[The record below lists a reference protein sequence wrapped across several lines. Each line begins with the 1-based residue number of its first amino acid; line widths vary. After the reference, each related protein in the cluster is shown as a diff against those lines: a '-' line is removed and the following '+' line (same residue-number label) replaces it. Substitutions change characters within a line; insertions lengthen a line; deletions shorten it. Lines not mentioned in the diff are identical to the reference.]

1 MTRISAA
8 AAMPWVWSLGVAL
21 TWAEGDPSGTFIGR
35 RPPHSGNSLD
45 KQVDYA

>member
-21 TWAEGDPSGTFIGR
+21 TWAEGDPSGTHR
-35 RPPHSGNSLD
+35 QKAAALRNSLD